1 MGTDALGILCALGS
15 AAAWALGAIL
25 YKKLG
30 RSVSASGLNLVKGLI
45 SLPVLAA
52 ALFVVG
58 YEPVATTPFF
68 LLALS
73 GILGI
78 AVGDTLFFLALQHLS
93 AHALVLLC
101 TTGQVM
107 TVLMAVVFLG
117 EAPTLTVWVGIALV
131 ILGVSVVLHAR
142 TQSAAEDSGALGILL
157 GLLSVLCMSV
167 AVVIAKKAIDSVSAT
182 QATFLRIAWGTAGL
196 AVYGLVRSQL
206 RTWVRPFAELELL
219 RGTVF
224 AVCVSTLSGFWLFH
238 AALKLTDVS
247 IANTLSSM
255 EPLFVLPLAAFF
267 LKETISRAAVAG
279 AFITVGGL
287 VFICL

>member
-1 MGTDALGILCALGS
+1 
-15 AAAWALGAIL
+15 
-25 YKKLG
+25 
-30 RSVSASGLNLVKGLI
+30 
-45 SLPVLAA
+45 
-52 ALFVVG
+52 
-58 YEPVATTPFF
+58 
-68 LLALS
+68 
-73 GILGI
+73 
-78 AVGDTLFFLALQHLS
+78 
-93 AHALVLLC
+93 
-101 TTGQVM
+101 
-107 TVLMAVVFLG
+107 
-117 EAPTLTVWVGIALV
+117 
-131 ILGVSVVLHAR
+131 
-142 TQSAAEDSGALGILL
+142 
-157 GLLSVLCMSV
+157 LLSVLCMSV